1 MEYFIK
7 DETWM
12 LNPNEKVVKGITKG
26 VERNDGHCP
35 CHNTGE
41 DTLCPCSNYRLHD
54 HCCCNLY
61 VKKPIENI
69 VDEMLHSENTLD
81 GGNLV
86 TLGEDITTI
95 A

>member
-26 VERNDGHCP
+26 IERNNGHCP

-41 DTLCPCSNYRLHD
+41 DTLCPCSNYRFHD

-61 VKKPIENI
+61 VKKIIDDIITECIENGNI
-69 VDEMLHSENTLD
+69 TDGNNLTMLKND
-81 GGNLV
+81 V
-86 TLGEDITTI
+86 RTI

>member
-61 VKKPIENI
+61 IKKPIDIIIKESIEGGCITDGNNLSMFEN
-69 VDEMLHSENTLD
+69 
-81 GGNLV
+81 
-86 TLGEDITTI
+86 DIITI

>member
-61 VKKPIENI
+61 VKKPTE
-69 VDEMLHSENTLD
+69 
-81 GGNLV
+81 
-86 TLGEDITTI
+86 
-95 A
+95 

>member
-26 VERNDGHCP
+26 VERNNGHCP

-61 VKKPIENI
+61 VKKPIEEIINE
-69 VDEMLHSENTLD
+69 VLTSENILD
-81 GGNLV
+81 GGNLI
-86 TLGEDITTI
+86 TMGEDITTI

>member
-41 DTLCPCSNYRLHD
+41 DTLCPCSNYRLHG

-61 VKKPIENI
+61 VKKPIEI
-69 VDEMLHSENTLD
+69 IDR
-81 GGNLV
+81 GNSV
-86 TLGEDITTI
+86 TLGEDITKI

>member
-12 LNPNEKVVKGITKG
+12 LNPNEKVVKGIAKG
-26 VERNDGHCP
+26 IERNDGHCP

-61 VKKPIENI
+61 VKKLIEI
-69 VDEMLHSENTLD
+69 IDR
-81 GGNLV
+81 GNSV
-86 TLGEDITTI
+86 TLGEDITKI